1 MRHLGVRPALLA
13 LTLVL
18 VEAPAAESQLAG
30 QAPGPARATAADPAV
45 HTSGRHAFRVV
56 TVAEGLDHPWSMA
69 WLPNGDMLVTERA
82 GRLRIVRGGRLL
94 PEPVAGVPRVRARGQ
109 GGLLDV
115 ALHPQFVT
123 NRLLYLSFAKPSPND
138 SLATTAVVRGRL
150 ENDRLVDVQ
159 EIFEAKAW
167 AAGSVHFAGKMAFDR
182 AGFLY
187 LTVGDRGENPNLMTA
202 HPAQS
207 LAQHQGKVLRLHDDG
222 RVPADNPF
230 AGRSGA
236 MPEIW
241 SYGHR
246 NLQGLAVHPQT
257 GEVWENEHGPRGGDE
272 VNFIRTGANYGWPV
286 VSYGINYDGSP
297 YTRELQR
304 AGIEAP
310 RWTWVPS
317 IATSGM
323 LFYSGDQFPWWRGS
337 LFVGGLV
344 GRQLARLTLDGERVV
359 SEEAMLVNAVG
370 RIRDVRQGPDGYIY
384 LAIDGDSAQ
393 SLSPVVRLEPVAS
406 DIATPQ

>member
-1 MRHLGVRPALLA
+1 MRYAGVGSVLIVLTVLAAPPAA
-13 LTLVL
+13 RAQLVGQ
-18 VEAPAAESQLAG
+18 AAGRARPAAEG
-30 QAPGPARATAADPAV
+30 V

-69 WLPNGDMLVTERA
+69 WLPNGDMLVTERP
-82 GRLRIVRGGRLL
+82 GRLRIVRDGRLL

-109 GGLLDV
+109 GGLLEV
-115 ALHPQFVT
+115 VVHPGFAT
-123 NRLLYLSFAKPSPND
+123 NRLVYLSIAKPSVND

-150 ENDRLVDVQ
+150 ENDRLVDVR

-167 AAGSVHFAGKMAFDR
+167 ASGNAHFAGKMAFDR
-182 AGFLY
+182 AGYLY
-187 LTVGDRGENPNLMTA
+187 LTVGDRGVDPNQLAA

-222 RVPADNPF
+222 RVPTDNPF
-230 AGRSGA
+230 VGRQDA
-236 MPEIW
+236 LPEIW

-246 NLQGLAVHPQT
+246 NLQGLAVHPET
-257 GEVWENEHGPRGGDE
+257 GEIWENEHGPRGGDE
-272 VNFIRTGANYGWPV
+272 VNLVRKGANYGWPV

-297 YTRELQR
+297 YAHEAVR
-304 AGIEAP
+304 AGIESP

-323 LFYSGDQFPWWRGS
+323 LFYTGDRFPWWKGS
-337 LFVGGLV
+337 LLVGGLV
-344 GRQLARLTLDGERVV
+344 GKQLARLTLEGDRVV
-359 SEEAMLVNAVG
+359 SEEAMLDGVG
-370 RIRDVRQGPDGYIY
+370 RIRDVRQGPDGYVY
-384 LAIDGDSAQ
+384 LAIDGDSMQ

-406 DIATPQ
+406 DIQPPTD

>member
-1 MRHLGVRPALLA
+1 MRHLGVRPALL
-13 LTLVL
+13 VL
-18 VEAPAAESQLAG
+18 AILAVAPAAEGQLAG
-30 QAPGPARATAADPAV
+30 QAPGRARAAAADPTV

-115 ALHPQFVT
+115 VLHPQFT
-123 NRLLYLSFAKPSPND
+123 ANRLVYLSVAKPSAGD
-138 SLATTAVVRGRL
+138 SLATTAVVRGRF
-150 ENDRLVDVQ
+150 ENDRLVDVE

-167 AAGSVHFAGKMAFDR
+167 ASGNVHFAGRMAFDR
-182 AGFLY
+182 ASFLY
-187 LTVGDRGENPNLMTA
+187 LTVGDRGENPNLMA
-202 HPAQS
+202 EHPAQS
-207 LAQHQGKVLRLHDDG
+207 LGQHQGKVLRLHDDG

-230 AGRSGA
+230 VGRSGA
-236 MPEIW
+236 LPEIW

-246 NLQGLAVHPQT
+246 NLQGLAVHPET

-272 VNFIRTGANYGWPV
+272 VNFIRRGANYGWPV

-323 LFYSGDQFPWWRGS
+323 LFYTGDQFPWWRGS

-344 GRQLARLTLDGERVV
+344 GRQLARLTLDRDRVV
-359 SEEAMLVNAVG
+359 SQEAMLVEAVG
-370 RIRDVRQGPDGYIY
+370 RVRDVREGPDGFIY

-393 SLSPVVRLEPVAS
+393 SLSPVVRLEPVTS
-406 DIATPQ
+406 DIATPE

>member
-1 MRHLGVRPALLA
+1 MRSPALRTALFA
-13 LTLVL
+13 LTVL
-18 VEAPAAESQLAG
+18 AAAPAAQSQLAG
-30 QAPGPARATAADPAV
+30 QAPGRARAAAADPAV

-69 WLPNGDMLVTERA
+69 WLPNGDLLVTERA
-82 GRLRIVRGGRLL
+82 GRLRIVRDGRLL
-94 PEPVAGVPRVRARGQ
+94 PDPVAGTPRVRARGQ
-109 GGLLDV
+109 GGLLEV
-115 ALHPQFVT
+115 VLHPQFAA
-123 NRLLYLSFAKPSPND
+123 NRLVYLSFAKPNADESQ
-138 SLATTAVVRGRL
+138 ATTAVVRGRL

-167 AAGSVHFAGKMAFDR
+167 AAGNVHFAGKMAFDP

-187 LTVGDRGENPNLMTA
+187 LTVGDRGEDPNLMAA

-230 AGRSGA
+230 VGRSNA

-246 NLQGLAVHPQT
+246 NLQGLTVHPET
-257 GEVWENEHGPRGGDE
+257 GAVWENEHGPRGGDE
-272 VNFIRTGANYGWPV
+272 VNLVVRGRNYGWPV

-297 YTRELQR
+297 YTGETSGQE
-304 AGIEAP
+304 IEAP

-317 IATSGM
+317 IATSG
-323 LFYSGDQFPWWRGS
+323 LQFYTGDRFPWWRGS

-344 GRQLARLTLDGERVV
+344 GRQLARLTLEGDRVV
-359 SEEAMLVNAVG
+359 SMEAMLVDAVG
-370 RIRDVRQGPDGYIY
+370 RIRDVRQGPDGYLY

-393 SLSPVVRLEPVAS
+393 ALSAVVRLEPVTS
-406 DIATPQ
+406 DIQPPR